1 MALFLGLVVALTYGT
16 GDFFGGL
23 AARRVPVLWVVFL
36 SHALAAVL
44 VVAVVGLD
52 RNADPTRHDIV
63 IGIVAGVI
71 GMVSVALFYKGL
83 ALGRMGVVAP
93 LTAVVSAIVPV
104 AWGLGFGERPGALA
118 LIGVALA
125 IGSVALIS
133 SDAGRR
139 AARAGHQEPHALVPR
154 RSRRASASERS
165 SSCTPTPV
173 TRRHVAVARVAVDV
187 GEPSSRSSS
196 RSSLALGVIHR
207 RAARSPSSPAP
218 GCSTPRR
225 TGSSSRRLAPGSSP
239 SSARS
244 ARSTRR
250 ARCCFARGVLHER
263 FHRTQVIGLDHR
275 GRRRSA
281 HRDRVR
287 G

>member
-44 VVAVVGLD
+44 VIAVVGLD

-118 LIGVALA
+118 LTGVALA
-125 IGSVALIS
+125 IGSVVLIS
-133 SDAGRR
+133 SDAGD
-139 AARAGHQEPHALVPR
+139 EPHG
-154 RSRRASASERS
+154 
-165 SSCTPTPV
+165 PV
-173 TRRHVAVARVAVDV
+173 TRSRTPLYLAGAAGLGFGAFFVLYSNAGDHAGMWPLLASRWTSATLLALVFAFIPRARRD
-187 GEPSSRSSS
+187 PPSRSALPLIAGAGLFDAAANGFFLAAS
-196 RSSLALGVIHR
+196 RAGLLSIVGAVSSLY
-207 RAARSPSSPAP
+207 PA
-218 GCSTPRR
+218 STV
-225 TGSSSRRLAPGSSP
+225 LL
-239 SSARS
+239 
-244 ARSTRR
+244 
-250 ARCCFARGVLHER
+250 ARGVLHER
-263 FHRTQVIGLDHR
+263 FHRTQVIGL
-275 GRRRSA
+275 GIA
-281 HRDRVR
+281 AV
-287 G
+287 GVVLIAIG